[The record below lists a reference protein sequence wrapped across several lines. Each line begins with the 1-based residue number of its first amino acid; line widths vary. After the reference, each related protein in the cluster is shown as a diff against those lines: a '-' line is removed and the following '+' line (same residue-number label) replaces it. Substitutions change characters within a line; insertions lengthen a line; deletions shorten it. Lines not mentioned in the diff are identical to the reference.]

1 MSPAA
6 LALPG
11 SARGSLV
18 IDLLLL
24 ATAGALHSVP
34 FVFTDA
40 WALQIG
46 FVALLAWRVGS
57 APPARAALL
66 GFTFSLFWLASG
78 TWWLFISMH
87 RYGGLSAW
95 AAAAAVLLLSAF
107 LATFLAAALGACA
120 RLRRGRPLADAARF
134 AACWLLAE
142 LARGVLFTGFPWITS
157 GYAHVDSPLAPL
169 APWLGVYGVGFVAA
183 LLAALIGGS
192 ILALQT
198 PGQASL
204 RLPAVTLTIAAA
216 ALAGLAW
223 HGPVEFTRA
232 SSTLQVTLL
241 QSNVPQDE
249 KFAAERVPQVLAW
262 LEHELQASNADLVVA
277 PETAIPLL
285 PEQLAPPYW
294 QELVERYRHTRRAA
308 LIGLPLGSF
317 ERGYTNS
324 VAGLSRAALSMPDG
338 FYRYDKHHLV
348 PFGEFIPYG
357 FRWFTDL
364 MNIPLGDFNRG
375 PLVAPPFE
383 VQGERIAPNICYEDL
398 FGEELGASF
407 ANPERAPTIFANL
420 SNIGWFGD
428 TIAIEQHLNISRM
441 RSLEFQR
448 PMLRATNTGATAIV
462 DHRGHVTHWLAPF
475 TRGRVEGPVQG
486 RIGTTPYARW
496 VSRAS
501 LWPLLVL
508 ALLIV
513 LGPLALRR
521 RP

>member
-1 MSPAA
+1 MSQAA
-6 LALPG
+6 ATLQRP
-11 SARGSLV
+11 ARGSLV
-18 IDLLLL
+18 IDLLLI
-24 ATAGALHSVP
+24 ATAGALHSLT

-46 FVALLAWRVGS
+46 FVALLAWRAGS

-78 TWWLFISMH
+78 TWWLYISMH
-87 RYGGLSAW
+87 RYGGLPAL
-95 AAAAAVLLLSAF
+95 AAATAVVLLSAF
-107 LATFLAAALGACA
+107 LATFLAAALGAYA
-120 RLRRGRPLADAARF
+120 RLRRGRPLADAACF

-142 LARGVLFTGFPWITS
+142 LARGVLLTGFPWITS

-169 APWLGVYGVGFVAA
+169 APWIGVYGIGFVAA
-183 LLAALIGGS
+183 LVAALIGGS
-192 ILALQT
+192 IVALQV
-198 PGQASL
+198 PGQAPL
-204 RLPAVTLTIAAA
+204 RVPAVVLSAAVV
-216 ALAGLAW
+216 ALGVLAW
-223 HGPVEFTRA
+223 HGPIEFTRA
-232 SSTLQVTLL
+232 SGTLQVALL

-249 KFAAERVPQVLAW
+249 KFAAERVPQALAW
-262 LEHELQASNADLVVA
+262 LADELQASNADLVVA

-285 PEQLAPPYW
+285 PEQLAPAYW
-294 QELVERYRHTRRAA
+294 HDLVERYRHTRRAA

-324 VAGLSRAALSMPDG
+324 AAGLSRAALSLPDA

-398 FGEELGASF
+398 FGEELGAAF
-407 ANPERAPTIFANL
+407 ANPERAPTILANL

-486 RIGTTPYARW
+486 RHGATPYARW

-501 LWPLLVL
+501 LWPLLVVAL
-508 ALLIV
+508 AILLI
-513 LGPLALRR
+513 PLALRR